1 MKSGGGEA
9 PQHLR
14 ELSGRGA
21 SMVAYTGHTGVQVN
35 HTTHCAVAER
45 RIQKEK
51 IQ

>member
-1 MKSGGGEA
+1 MK
-9 PQHLR
+9 
-14 ELSGRGA
+14 
-21 SMVAYTGHTGVQVN
+21 AYAGHTGVQVN